1 MKQQLEYWKLVNA
14 LSTRFLDTASTIRS
28 TIYKQG
34 ERNILENIK
43 NGNGYEGIIEI
54 WQRKHE

>member
-1 MKQQLEYWKLVNA
+1 MNDNIYEWIDA
-14 LSTRFLDTASTIRS
+14 MTTRLSDTASTIRS

-54 WQRKHE
+54 WQRNHE

>member
-1 MKQQLEYWKLVNA
+1 MNNNIYEWIDA
-14 LSTRFLDTASTIRS
+14 MTTRFSDTVSTIRS

-43 NGNGYEGIIEI
+43 NGNRYEGVIEI

>member
-1 MKQQLEYWKLVNA
+1 MNDNIYEWIDA
-14 LSTRFLDTASTIRS
+14 MTTRLSDTASTIRS